1 MPLPELSA
9 EKKFIARDV
18 QLRIMQIQEG
28 IRSLQQKAQNEGMRL
43 RQLIESWTAEAG
55 LSFDKVTFDLDTLKW
70 SELAPPPAPPVPPT
84 PAPAPVAEPVAVAP
98 VPAREPPAAPEAEP
112 LGTVGIDG
120 VIPPSDDKAPL

>member
-9 EKKFIARDV
+9 EKKFTARDV

-70 SELAPPPAPPVPPT
+70 SELAPPPAPP
-84 PAPAPVAEPVAVAP
+84 APVAEPPVAPVVAEPAAVAP
-98 VPAREPPAAPEAEP
+98 VPAPEAEP
-112 LGTVGIDG
+112 LGTVGVDG

>member
-9 EKKFIARDV
+9 EKKFTARDV

-28 IRSLQQKAQNEGMRL
+28 IRSLQQKVQNEGMRL

-70 SELAPPPAPPVPPT
+70 SELAPPPAPP
-84 PAPAPVAEPVAVAP
+84 APVAESPVVAEPVAVAP
-98 VPAREPPAAPEAEP
+98 VPAPEAEP
-112 LGTVGIDG
+112 LGTVGVDG